1 MKVLITGG
9 AGFIG
14 SHVADLLVSK
24 DFDVTILDNLSSG
37 SKSNLPANIHLKEA
51 DIRDLNLTAWFDQE
65 KFDSVIHLAAQ
76 TSVPESLADPYADCD
91 INILGLVNLLEASRK
106 SGVKRFLFAS
116 TAAIYG
122 DVTHFP
128 TPEDSPAEPLS
139 FYGLSKWSEEC
150 YLKLYQKNFGL
161 DYVILRYSNVY
172 GERQGDLGEGGV
184 ISIFTKKLAKN
195 DSITLYGDGEQTR
208 DFIYVKDVAQAN
220 YQALLTSG
228 TNQAYNIST
237 GSEISLLKLIDIL
250 ADLAQVQPNILR
262 EPAREGDITKSL
274 LSPSLAKAHL
284 NWTAK
289 TPLEDGLRA
298 TLLSLY
304 D

>member
-14 SHVADLLVSK
+14 SHVVDLLVSK
-24 DFDVTILDNLSSG
+24 NLDVTVLDNLSSG
-37 SKSNLPANIHLKEA
+37 SKSNLPSNVRLHQT
-51 DIRDLNLTAWFDQE
+51 DIRDSNLTTWFDQE

-76 TSVPESLADPYADCD
+76 TSVPESLADPFADCD

-106 SGVKRFLFAS
+106 SNVKRFLFAS
-116 TAAIYG
+116 SAAIYG

-128 TPEDSPAEPLS
+128 TPESSPAAPLS
-139 FYGLSKWSEEC
+139 FYGLSKWTEEC

-161 DYVILRYSNVY
+161 DYVVLRYSNVY

-195 DSITLYGDGEQTR
+195 QSITLYGNGEQTR

-220 YQALLTSG
+220 YQALLTSN

-237 GSEISLLKLIDIL
+237 GSETSLLTLIDTL
-250 ADLAQVQPNILR
+250 ANLAQVQPNILR
-262 EPAREGDITKSL
+262 ELSREGDIKKSL
-274 LSPSLAKAHL
+274 LDPEYAKSNL
-284 NWTAK
+284 NWAAQTS
-289 TPLEDGLRA
+289 LEAGLRA
-298 TLLSLY
+298 TLLSLKS
-304 D
+304 

>member
-1 MKVLITGG
+1 M
-9 AGFIG
+9 
-14 SHVADLLVSK
+14 
-24 DFDVTILDNLSSG
+24 
-37 SKSNLPANIHLKEA
+37 
-51 DIRDLNLTAWFDQE
+51 
-65 KFDSVIHLAAQ
+65 
-76 TSVPESLADPYADCD
+76 
-91 INILGLVNLLEASRK
+91 
-106 SGVKRFLFAS
+106 
-116 TAAIYG
+116 
-122 DVTHFP
+122 
-128 TPEDSPAEPLS
+128 
-139 FYGLSKWSEEC
+139 
-150 YLKLYQKNFGL
+150 
-161 DYVILRYSNVY
+161 ILRYSNVY

-220 YQALLTSG
+220 YQALLTSD